1 MEAVKIFKEETTDEE
16 ILQDLKKTTENLIK
30 LLFGDIKMR
39 WVEAYFPFTHPSL
52 ELEIYFQNDWLEV
65 LGIKIKNIYIFNHRL
80 FFKGV
85 E

>member
-1 MEAVKIFKEETTDEE
+1 
-16 ILQDLKKTTENLIK
+16 
-30 LLFGDIKMR
+30 MR

-80 FFKGV
+80 YFKDV